1 LPTASSPNPYVAY
14 NFLVEIAGVQA
25 AAFTE
30 CILPV
35 ASIEVIEYREGADVM
50 DNIRKLPGLVKYGNL
65 VLKRGL
71 ANSMALW
78 DWFSSFATGTGTTAL
93 VTVTLLDSG
102 KNPVIKWSFNDAW
115 PIKYESPLLGG
126 KTNALAIETLELAVE
141 GMKMMSAL
149 SQES

>member
-1 LPTASSPNPYVAY
+1 MSTTSSPNPYVAY
-14 NFLVEIAGVQA
+14 NFKVEFSGIQA

-35 ASIEVIEYREGADVM
+35 ASIEVIEYREGADPM
-50 DNIRKLPGLVKYGNL
+50 ENIHKLPGLVRYGNL

-71 ANSMALW
+71 ANSMVLW
-78 DWFSSFATGTGTTAL
+78 GWFSSFATGTGTPQQ
-93 VTVTLLDSG
+93 VTVTLRDSG
-102 KNPVIKWSFNDAW
+102 GVPVIKWEFSNAW
-115 PIKYESPLLGG
+115 PIKYESPPLGG

-149 SQES
+149 SQET